1 MKKCYILCLACF
13 LLLLTACEGNTK
25 ETTQKANETKKQEET
40 TLNSSEAKPTT
51 TADTAKPEPK
61 KDESIKS
68 GMYKVGTDL
77 PAGEYFLL
85 AEQGQSAYFAVLKD
99 STGSSNNILQNDNF
113 ATFRFLTVED
123 GQYLQ
128 LKRAKM
134 LPATKVEKIPLDGK
148 ELIPGMYRVGID
160 VPAGEYKLVPNDGA
174 TGYYSLHANSTVNG
188 LKNII
193 SNDNFKEERYLTIQ
207 EGQYLKLN
215 RASLLLPN

>member
-1 MKKCYILCLACF
+1 MNKCYIFFLACF
-13 LLLLTACEGNTK
+13 LTFLTACQGNTK
-25 ETTQKANETKKQEET
+25 EATQSTNEPKQQEET
-40 TLNSSEAKPTT
+40 TQNSSQTQPATT
-51 TADTAKPEPK
+51 TNTEKAEQK
-61 KDESIKS
+61 KDDSIKS

-77 PAGEYFLL
+77 PSGEYFLL
-85 AEQGQSAYFAVLKD
+85 ADQGQSAYFAVLKD

-174 TGYYSLHANSTVNG
+174 TGYYSLHTNSTVNG

-215 RASLLLPN
+215 RASLLLSN